1 MLELFNTTGMGH
13 NSAVGH
19 RGIRSLSLS
28 ETTTDRQQWY
38 HFPKY
43 VYTNFCMDGQ
53 GLHRPWMTIHQSGTT
68 FFSGSILVSAW
79 MAKAH
84 INLDQACIKVVPLS
98 LQRPILVSV
107 GWPRLTSPLIEFP
120 QSGTTPSILVSAWMA
135 KPYINHAGSGT
146 TQSILDSE
154 WRAGA
159 GQGLHKE
166 WYHSIMTT

>member
-1 MLELFNTTGMGH
+1 M
-13 NSAVGH
+13 
-19 RGIRSLSLS
+19 
-28 ETTTDRQQWY
+28 
-38 HFPKY
+38 
-43 VYTNFCMDGQ
+43 
-53 GLHRPWMTIHQSGTT
+53 HQSGTT
-68 FFSGSILVSAW
+68 PLQRSILVSAW
-79 MAKAH
+79 MARLTSPPRSGTTPLHRSILVSAWPPKAYT
-84 INLDQACIKVVPLS
+84 NLGWSSIRVVPLS
-98 LQRPILVSV
+98 LHRSILVSV

-146 TQSILDSE
+146 TRSILDSE